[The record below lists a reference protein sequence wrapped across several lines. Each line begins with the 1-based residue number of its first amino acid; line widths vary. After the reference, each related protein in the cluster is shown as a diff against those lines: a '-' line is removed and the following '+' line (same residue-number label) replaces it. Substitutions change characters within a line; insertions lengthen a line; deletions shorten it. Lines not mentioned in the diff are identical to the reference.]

1 MIWFRRRDSKTNP
14 AGASPPSSPATGA
27 SHRIDVTA
35 AGIRIDHTLLEAL
48 TVSALTALLGAPRVV
63 PPEDPAPDERGLVRS
78 TLVIWDDAGVR
89 AYTRGGDEVSELSI
103 RLAED
108 PAWDRSTSRDVREGH
123 PRRVFTGTFT
133 VGGQNPLETIPEAEL
148 RKAYI
153 FLETK
158 VGPWESTFS
167 LHETACGALR
177 SMVFAERF
185 AKSNTDELANIVRA
199 AAHPFREVAISHLA
213 PKRVKKPSGKW
224 QVPTATEPVLEIASF
239 PFRLAIVQHLMFD
252 QALLVPCFDV
262 HDFAQDQGAR
272 SFDPDEIGYEVIPAV
287 RDWFARLPIPAR
299 LAAHVET
306 LVLDGGNDIYLQLIP
321 QWDGEDDAFAI
332 TSLTA
337 ADLAPFTRLRRVDD
351 IGGFLGPGART
362 ALIARGVTVT

>member
-1 MIWFRRRDSKTNP
+1 MIWFRKRDSKAHP
-14 AGASPPSSPATGA
+14 ASASSPSLPATGA
-27 SHRIDVTA
+27 AHLIDVTA
-35 AGIRIDHTLLEAL
+35 AGIRIDNTLLEAL
-48 TVSALTALLGAPRVV
+48 TVAALTALLGVPRVV
-63 PPEDPAPDERGLVRS
+63 PPEDPTPDERGLVRS

-89 AYTRGGDEVSELSI
+89 AYTKGGDEVSELSI

-108 PAWDRSTSRDVREGH
+108 PAWERSTPLDARKAR
-123 PRRVFTGTFT
+123 PTRVFTGTLT

-167 LHETACGALR
+167 LNETACGELR
-177 SMVFAERF
+177 SMAFAERF
-185 AKSNTDELANIVRA
+185 AKSKTDELANIVRGA
-199 AAHPFREVAISHLA
+199 VHPFREVAIGHRA

-224 QVPTATEPVLEIASF
+224 KVPRATEPVLEIVSF
-239 PFRLAIVQHLMFD
+239 PFRLAIIQHLMFE
-252 QALLVPCFDV
+252 QALLTPRFDV
-262 HDFAQDQGAR
+262 YDFARDQGAR

-287 RDWFARLPIPAR
+287 RDWFGELPIPAR
-299 LAAHVET
+299 LATHVET

-332 TSLTA
+332 ASLTA
-337 ADLAPFTRLRRVDD
+337 EDLAPFTRLRLVDD
-351 IGGFLGPGART
+351 IGGFLGPDART